1 MFAITMEQDGMQCKN
16 KELTWKQGR
25 PLISS
30 SVTKRNLKV
39 IENML
44 SLSFTIIEYVSF
56 CKRGQ
61 RKNESKN

>member
-1 MFAITMEQDGMQCKN
+1 MFAITMEQDGMQCEN

-44 SLSFTIIEYVSF
+44 SLSFTNNRICF
-56 CKRGQ
+56 LL
-61 RKNESKN
+61 

>member
-1 MFAITMEQDGMQCKN
+1 MFTITLEKDGMQFKN

-39 IENML
+39 IENRL
-44 SLSFTIIEYVSF
+44 SLSCRNNRICFLLEGRTTE
-56 CKRGQ
+56 K
-61 RKNESKN
+61 